1 LNRLR
6 TREGR
11 WIRVRMGIICGALAF
26 AAGLVVAAGHSVMVR
41 DGGEWHELAD
51 RQRQRRLRLEPK
63 RGSLYDR
70 NGSPL
75 AISIEVPSVSL
86 DAIELLRGVPPPE
99 IPVAARSA
107 AERIAQALELDA
119 ADVEKKILRRKR
131 FAWLKRRISVDEADK
146 LRELSSSA
154 SEDTTPVRGLLVEAE
169 GHRYYPQRALG
180 GSLLGFVA
188 PDGAGKDGIELS
200 LDSELSGHRELLRG
214 LRDRSGRLLFMDGI
228 QDEQALAGHDVY
240 LTIDQGIQNVAE
252 RELGRAAQTF
262 EAVGGSVIV
271 VDPKTGEILA
281 LANWPGYNPND
292 YRFSEPGMRRMRAV
306 TDRFE
311 PGSTAKI
318 FTLAIGL
325 EGGVVKP
332 NERMFCENGSIAVD
346 DVTIRDTHP
355 AGWLSLTQ
363 VLATSSNICAAKIGL
378 EMGGARLYEGFRRF
392 GFGQETGLPV
402 PGEVAGVLLPR
413 GRPWVNVE
421 TASAAFGQGFA
432 VTNLQLVMATAA
444 IANGGR
450 LMEPILVHRVNGAAG
465 ELVREAAPRVRR
477 QVVSPAV
484 ARTVAEMMIAVTEGH
499 GTGVQ
504 AAVDGFSVAGKT
516 GTAQKADRRRGG
528 YSLENHTASFVGFVP
543 AREPVLAIAV
553 TLDEPALD
561 HQGGAVAAPVFR
573 RVAEA
578 SLNYLGVTP
587 RKGRPS
593 ADVRQLVGASD
604 PARAAYEVIRRA
616 QGKKPPVQEVKESAP
631 LARGLVRVPD
641 LTGLP
646 VREALRKGAEL
657 GLAPRVMGTG
667 LLAHQEP
674 QPGAVIEKGEALV
687 LVFEPAT

>member
-1 LNRLR
+1 VNRLR
-6 TREGR
+6 TPAGR
-11 WIRVRMGIICGALAF
+11 WIRIRMSIICGALAF
-26 AAGLVVAAGHSVMVR
+26 AAGLVVAAGHSVMIR
-41 DGGEWHELAD
+41 DGAEWKELAE
-51 RQRQRRLRLEPK
+51 RQRQRRLRLVPK

-75 AISIEVPSVSL
+75 AISIDVPSISL
-86 DAIELLRGVPPPE
+86 DGLELLRGAAPEEVP
-99 IPVAARSA
+99 VVARSA
-107 AERIAQALELDA
+107 AERIAQALGLEA

-131 FAWLKRRISVDEADK
+131 FSWLKRRISGDEADK
-146 LRELSSSA
+146 LRELSRESP
-154 SEDTTPVRGLLVEAE
+154 EGEPPVRGLLVEAE
-169 GHRYYPQRALG
+169 GHRYYPQRALA

-188 PDGAGKDGIELS
+188 PDGIGKDGIELA
-200 LDSELSGHRELLRG
+200 LDTELGGHRELLRG

-228 QDEQALAGHDVY
+228 QDEQTLAGHDIF

-271 VDPKTGEILA
+271 VAPATGEILA

-292 YRFSEPGMRRMRAV
+292 YRFSEPEMRRMRGV

-318 FTLAIGL
+318 FTLAAGL
-325 EGGVVKP
+325 ENGTVKA
-332 NERMFCENGSIAVD
+332 NERLFCENGRLTVD

-363 VLATSSNICAAKIGL
+363 VLALSSNICASKIGL
-378 EMGGARLYEGFRRF
+378 EMGSQRLYEAFRRF
-392 GFGQETGLPV
+392 GFGQETGVPV
-402 PGEVAGVLLPR
+402 PGEAAGVLQPR

-421 TASAAFGQGFA
+421 TASAAFGQGIS

-450 LMEPILVHRVNGAAG
+450 LMEPILVRRVSTGNG

-477 QVVSPAV
+477 QVVSAQV
-484 ARTVAEMMIAVTEGH
+484 ARTVAEMMIAVTEGD

-504 AAVDGFSVAGKT
+504 AAMDGFSVAGKT
-516 GTAQKADRRRGG
+516 GTAQKADRNTGT
-528 YSLENHTASFVGFVP
+528 YSLDNHIASFVGFVP
-543 AREPVLAIAV
+543 ARQPVLAIAV
-553 TLDEPALD
+553 TLDEPGLD

-578 SLNYLGVTP
+578 ALNYLGVTP
-587 RKGRPS
+587 KGGPS
-593 ADVRQLVGASD
+593 ADVQQLVGASD

-616 QGKKPPVQEVKESAP
+616 QGKKPPVQERSPGAP
-631 LARGLVRVPD
+631 LAQGLVRVPD
-641 LTGLP
+641 LTGFP
-646 VREALRKGAEL
+646 VREALERVVQLGAT
-657 GLAPRVMGTG
+657 PRVIGTG

-674 QPGAVIEKGEALV
+674 QPGAVLEKGEALV
-687 LVFEPAT
+687 MVFEPAT

>member
-1 LNRLR
+1 MNRVR

-11 WIRVRMGIICGALAF
+11 WIRVRMGIICGVLAF
-26 AAGLVVAAGHSVMVR
+26 AAGLVVAAGHSIMVR
-41 DGGEWHELAD
+41 DGSEWRELAD
-51 RQRQRRLRLEPK
+51 RQRQRRLRLSPK

-75 AISIEVPSVSL
+75 AISIDVPSVSL
-86 DAIELLRGVPPPE
+86 DGIELLRGVSPPE
-99 IPVAARSA
+99 IPVVARSA
-107 AERIAQALELDA
+107 AERIAAALGLEA

-131 FAWLKRRISVDEADK
+131 FAWLKRRISIDEADK
-146 LRELSSSA
+146 LRDLSSET
-154 SEDTTPVRGLLVEAE
+154 SEGAAAVRGLSVEAE

-180 GSLLGFVA
+180 GSLLGFVS
-188 PDGAGKDGIELS
+188 PDGAGKDGLELS
-200 LDSELSGHRELLRG
+200 LDTDLSGHRELLRG

-228 QDEQALAGHDVY
+228 QDEQMLAGHDVY
-240 LTIDQGIQNVAE
+240 LTIDQGVQNIAE
-252 RELGRAAQTF
+252 RELARAAQTF
-262 EAVGGSVIV
+262 EALGGSVIV

-292 YRFSEPGMRRMRAV
+292 YRFSEPAMRRMRAV

-325 EGGVVKP
+325 DSGVVKP
-332 NERMFCENGSIAVD
+332 NERMFCENGSIAID
-346 DVTIRDTHP
+346 DVVIRDTHP
-355 AGWLSLTQ
+355 SGWLSLTQ
-363 VLATSSNICAAKIGL
+363 VLATSSNICAAKVGL
-378 EMGGARLYEGFRRF
+378 EMGGTRLYEGLRRF
-392 GFGQETGLPV
+392 GFGQETGVPV
-402 PGEVAGVLLPR
+402 PGEVAGVLRPR

-421 TASAAFGQGFA
+421 TASAAFGQGIA

-450 LMEPILVHRVNGAAG
+450 LMEPVLVRRVNGAG
-465 ELVREAAPRVRR
+465 GDLVREAAPRVRR
-477 QVVSPAV
+477 QVVSAGV

-516 GTAQKADRRRGG
+516 GTAQKAARGG
-528 YSLENHTASFVGFVP
+528 YSLDNHTASFVGFVP

-561 HQGGAVAAPVFR
+561 HQGGSVAAPVFR

-587 RKGRPS
+587 RRSGPS

-616 QGKKPPVQEVKESAP
+616 RGKKPPVQEVRESTP

-646 VREALRKGAEL
+646 VREALRKGAAL
-657 GLAPRVMGTG
+657 GLEPRVMGTG

-687 LVFEPAT
+687 MVFEPAT

>member
-1 LNRLR
+1 MNRLR

-11 WIRVRMGIICGALAF
+11 WIRARMGIICGALAF
-26 AAGLVVAAGHSVMVR
+26 AAGLVVAAGHAVMVR

-51 RQRQRRLRLEPK
+51 RQRQRRLRLAPK

-86 DAIELLRGVPPPE
+86 DAIELLRGVNPPE
-99 IPVAARSA
+99 IPVVARGA
-107 AERIAQALELDA
+107 AERIAAALGLDA

-146 LRELSSSA
+146 LRELSLDTSEGA
-154 SEDTTPVRGLLVEAE
+154 SPLRGLSVEAE

-188 PDGAGKDGIELS
+188 PDGAGKDGVELS
-200 LDSELSGHRELLRG
+200 LDAELSGHRELLRG

-228 QDEQALAGHDVY
+228 QDEQTLAGHDVY

-252 RELGRAAQTF
+252 RELARAAQTF
-262 EAVGGSVIV
+262 EALGGSVIV
-271 VDPKTGEILA
+271 IDPKTGEILA

-292 YRFSEPGMRRMRAV
+292 YRFSEPAMRRMRAV

-325 EGGVVKP
+325 DSGVIKP
-332 NERMFCENGSIAVD
+332 NERIFCENGSLAID
-346 DVTIRDTHP
+346 DVVIHDTHP
-355 AGWLSLTQ
+355 SGWLSLTQ

-378 EMGGARLYEGFRRF
+378 ELGSKRLYEGFRRF
-392 GFGQETGLPV
+392 GLGQETGVPV
-402 PGEVAGVLLPR
+402 PGEVAGVLHPR
-413 GRPWVNVE
+413 GRSWVDVE
-421 TASAAFGQGFA
+421 TASAAFGQGIS
-432 VTNLQLVMATAA
+432 VTNLQLVLATAA

-450 LMEPILVHRVNGAAG
+450 LMEPVLVRRVNGASG

-484 ARTVAEMMIAVTEGH
+484 ARTVGEMMIAVTEGH

-516 GTAQKADRRRGG
+516 GTGQKAERGG
-528 YSLENHTASFVGFVP
+528 YSLDDHTASFVGFVP

-553 TLDEPALD
+553 TLDAPALD
-561 HQGGAVAAPVFR
+561 HMGGSVAAPVFR

-587 RKGRPS
+587 RKSGPS

-616 QGKKPPVQEVKESAP
+616 QGKRPPVQESRESTP

-646 VREALRKGAEL
+646 VREALRKGAAL
-657 GLAPRVMGTG
+657 GLEPRVMGTG

-687 LVFEPAT
+687 MVFEPAT

>member
-1 LNRLR
+1 VNRLR
-6 TREGR
+6 TPQGR
-11 WIRVRMGIICGALAF
+11 WIRVRMGIICGVLAF
-26 AAGLVVAAGHSVMVR
+26 AAGLVVAAGHSVMIR
-41 DGGEWHELAD
+41 DGSEWRELAD
-51 RQRQRRLRLEPK
+51 RQRQRRLRLVPK

-75 AISIEVPSVSL
+75 AISIDVPSVSL
-86 DAIELLRGVPPPE
+86 DAIELLRGVAPPE
-99 IPVAARSA
+99 IPVVARAA
-107 AERIAQALELDA
+107 AERIAQALALDA
-119 ADVEKKILRRKR
+119 ADVEKKILRRRR

-146 LRELSSSA
+146 LRELSIETA
-154 SEDTTPVRGLLVEAE
+154 EGEAPLRGLLVEAE

-188 PDGAGKDGIELS
+188 PDGIGKDGIELA
-200 LDSELSGHRELLRG
+200 LDTELAGHRELLRG

-228 QDEQALAGHDVY
+228 QDEQTLAGHDVY

-262 EAVGGSVIV
+262 EAIGGSVIV
-271 VDPKTGEILA
+271 VDPATGEILA

-292 YRFSEPGMRRMRAV
+292 YRFSEPEMRRMRGV

-318 FTLAIGL
+318 FTVAAGL
-325 EGGVVKP
+325 ETGVVKP
-332 NERMFCENGSIAVD
+332 NERMFCENGSMAVD
-346 DVTIRDTHP
+346 DVVIHDTHP

-378 EMGGARLYEGFRRF
+378 EMGGPRLYEALRRF
-392 GFGQETGLPV
+392 GFGQETGIAV
-402 PGEVAGVLLPR
+402 PGEAAGVLRPR
-413 GRPWVNVE
+413 GRPWVPVE
-421 TASAAFGQGFA
+421 TASAAFGQGIA
-432 VTNLQLVMATAA
+432 VSNLQLCLATAA

-450 LMEPILVHRVNGAAG
+450 LMEPILVRRVNGGNG

-477 QVVSPAV
+477 QVVSAAV
-484 ARTVAEMMIAVTEGH
+484 ARTVAEMMIAVTEGN

-504 AAVDGFSVAGKT
+504 AAVDGFAVAGKT
-516 GTAQKADRRRGG
+516 GTAQKVDRGTRG
-528 YSLENHTASFVGFVP
+528 YSLDNHTASFVGFVP
-543 AREPVLAIAV
+543 ARQPVLAIAV
-553 TLDEPALD
+553 TLDAPALD
-561 HQGGAVAAPVFR
+561 HAGGAAAAPVFR

-578 SLNYLGVTP
+578 ALNYLGVTP
-587 RKGRPS
+587 KNKES

-616 QGKKPPVQEVKESAP
+616 QGKKPPVQELSEPGP
-631 LARGLVRVPD
+631 LAHGLVRVPD
-641 LTGLP
+641 LTGFP

-657 GLAPRVMGTG
+657 GLEPRVIGTG

-687 LVFEPAT
+687 MVFEPAT

>member
-1 LNRLR
+1 MNRLR
-6 TREGR
+6 TAQGR
-11 WIRVRMGIICGALAF
+11 WIRVRMGIICGALAL
-26 AAGLVVAAGHSVMVR
+26 AAGLVVAAGHSVMIR
-41 DGGEWHELAD
+41 DGAEWRELAD
-51 RQRQRRLRLEPK
+51 RQRQRRLRLVPK

-75 AISIEVPSVSL
+75 AISIDVPSVSL
-86 DAIELLRGVPPPE
+86 DALELLRGVAPPE
-99 IPVAARSA
+99 IPVVARSM

-119 ADVEKKILRRKR
+119 AEVEKKILRRKR
-131 FAWLKRRISVDEADK
+131 FSWLKRRISVDEADK
-146 LRELSSSA
+146 LREL
-154 SEDTTPVRGLLVEAE
+154 TTETPAGEAAVRGLVVEAE
-169 GHRYYPQRALG
+169 GHRYYPQRALA

-188 PDGAGKDGIELS
+188 PDGIGKDGMELS
-200 LDSELSGHRELLRG
+200 LDTELAGHRELLRG

-228 QDEQALAGHDVY
+228 QDEQMLAGHDIY

-262 EAVGGSVIV
+262 EALGGSVIV
-271 VDPKTGEILA
+271 VDPATGEILA

-292 YRFSEPGMRRMRAV
+292 YRFSEPETRRMRAV

-318 FTLAIGL
+318 FTLAAGL
-325 EGGVVKP
+325 DSGVVKP
-332 NERMFCENGSIAVD
+332 NERMYCENGSMTVD
-346 DVTIRDTHP
+346 GVVIPDTHP

-378 EMGGARLYEGFRRF
+378 EMGGSRLHEAFRRF

-402 PGEVAGVLLPR
+402 PGEAAGVLLPR
-413 GRPWVNVE
+413 GRPWVPVE
-421 TASAAFGQGFA
+421 TASAAFGHGIS

-450 LMEPILVHRVNGAAG
+450 LMEPVLVRRVNGASG

-484 ARTVAEMMIAVTEGH
+484 ARTVAEMMIAVTEGN

-504 AAVDGFSVAGKT
+504 AAVDGFVVAGKT
-516 GTAQKADRRRGG
+516 GTAQKADRGRRG
-528 YSLENHTASFVGFVP
+528 YSLDDHIASFVGFVP
-543 AREPVLAIAV
+543 ARQPVLAIAV

-573 RVAEA
+573 RIAEA
-578 SLNYLGVTP
+578 ALNYLGVTP
-587 RKGRPS
+587 KNKPS

-616 QGKKPPVQEVKESAP
+616 QGKKPPVQEHSESAP

-641 LTGLP
+641 LTGFP

-657 GLAPRVMGTG
+657 GLAPRVIGTG

-687 LVFEPAT
+687 MVFEPAT

>member
-1 LNRLR
+1 MNRLR
-6 TREGR
+6 TPEGR

-26 AAGLVVAAGHSVMVR
+26 AAGLVVAAGHAVMIR
-41 DGGEWHELAD
+41 DGADWHELAD
-51 RQRQRRLRLEPK
+51 RQRQRRLRLVPK

-70 NGSPL
+70 NGGPL
-75 AISIEVPSVSL
+75 AISIDVPSVSL
-86 DAIELLRGVPPPE
+86 DAIELLRGVPPEE
-99 IPVAARSA
+99 IPVVARTA
-107 AERIAQALELDA
+107 AERIAQGLGLDPA
-119 ADVEKKILRRKR
+119 EVEKKILRRKR

-146 LRELSSSA
+146 LRELSGETLEGEA
-154 SEDTTPVRGLLVEAE
+154 PLRGLLVEAE

-188 PDGAGKDGIELS
+188 PDGIGKDGVELA
-200 LDSELSGHRELLRG
+200 LDTELAGHRELLRG

-228 QDEQALAGHDVY
+228 QDEQALAGHDIY

-252 RELGRAAQTF
+252 RELARAAQTF
-262 EAVGGSVIV
+262 EALGGSVIV
-271 VDPKTGEILA
+271 VAPATGEILA

-292 YRFSEPGMRRMRAV
+292 YRFSEPEMRRARGV

-318 FTLAIGL
+318 FTLAAGL
-325 EGGVVKP
+325 DTGVVKP
-332 NERMFCENGSIAVD
+332 NERMYCENGSITID
-346 DVTIRDTHP
+346 GITIRDTHP
-355 AGWLSLTQ
+355 AEWLSLTQ

-378 EMGGARLYEGFRRF
+378 EMGAKRLHDAFRRF

-402 PGEVAGVLLPR
+402 PGENAGVLQPR
-413 GRPWVNVE
+413 GRPWVPVE
-421 TASAAFGQGFA
+421 TASAAFGQGIA

-450 LMEPILVHRVNGAAG
+450 LMEPLLVRRVNAGNG

-477 QVVSPAV
+477 QVVSAAV
-484 ARTVAEMMIAVTEGH
+484 ARTVAEMMIAVTEGN

-504 AAVDGFSVAGKT
+504 AAVDGFIVAGKT
-516 GTAQKADRRRGG
+516 GTAQKAHRGKGG
-528 YSLENHTASFVGFVP
+528 YSLDDHTSSFVGFVP
-543 AREPVLAIAV
+543 ARQPVLAIAV

-561 HQGGAVAAPVFR
+561 HSAASVAAPVFR
-573 RVAEA
+573 RIAEA
-578 SLNYLGVTP
+578 ALNYLGVTP
-587 RKGRPS
+587 KKKES

-616 QGKKPPVQEVKESAP
+616 QGKKPPVQEHSGATKLSA
-631 LARGLVRVPD
+631 GMVRVPD
-641 LTGLP
+641 LTGFP

-657 GLAPRVMGTG
+657 GLEPRVIGTG

-687 LVFEPAT
+687 MVFEPAT

>member
-1 LNRLR
+1 MNRLQ

-41 DGGEWHELAD
+41 DGTEWRELAE
-51 RQRQRRLRLEPK
+51 RQRQRRLRLLPK

-75 AISIEVPSVSL
+75 AISIDVPSVSV
-86 DAIELLRGVPPPE
+86 DAVELLRGVPPPE
-99 IPVAARSA
+99 IPVVARSA
-107 AERIAQALELDA
+107 AERIAEALDLDA
-119 ADVEKKILRRKR
+119 ADVEKKILRRRR
-131 FAWLKRRISVDEADK
+131 FAWLKRRISVEEADR
-146 LRELSSSA
+146 LRELSSETVDGLA
-154 SEDTTPVRGLLVEAE
+154 PVRGLLVEAE
-169 GHRYYPQRALG
+169 GHRYYPQRALA

-188 PDGAGKDGIELS
+188 PDGVGKDGVELA
-200 LDSELSGHRELLRG
+200 LDSELAGHRELLRG

-228 QDEQALAGHDVY
+228 QDEQTLAGRDVH

-262 EAVGGSVIV
+262 EALGGSVIV

-281 LANWPGYNPND
+281 LANWPSYNPND
-292 YRFSEPGMRRMRAV
+292 YRFSELAMRRSRAV

-318 FTLAIGL
+318 FTLAAGL
-325 EGGVVKP
+325 DSGVIKP
-332 NERMFCENGSIAVD
+332 NERMFCENGSLAVD
-346 DVTIRDTHP
+346 DVVIRDTHP

-378 EMGGARLYEGFRRF
+378 EMGGTRLHESFRRF
-392 GFGQETGLPV
+392 GFGQETGVPL

-413 GRPWVNVE
+413 GRPWVDVE

-432 VTNLQLVMATAA
+432 VTNLQLAMATAA

-450 LMEPILVHRVNGAAG
+450 LMDALLVRRVNGPSG
-465 ELVREAAPRVRR
+465 ELVREAAPRLRR

-484 ARTVAEMMIAVTEGH
+484 ARTVAEMMIAVTEGD

-504 AAVDGFSVAGKT
+504 AAVEGFSVAGKT
-516 GTAQKADRRRGG
+516 GTAQKARRGG
-528 YSLENHTASFVGFVP
+528 HGYSLDSHTASFVGFVP

-561 HQGGAVAAPVFR
+561 HAGGTVAAPVFR

-578 SLNYLGVTP
+578 ALNYLGVTP
-587 RKGRPS
+587 RRNAAS

-616 QGKKPPVQEVKESAP
+616 QGKKPPVQEVSERAP
-631 LARGLVRVPD
+631 VARGMVRVPD
-641 LTGLP
+641 LTGFP
-646 VREALRKGAEL
+646 MREALRRGAQL
-657 GLAPRVMGTG
+657 GLAPRVIGTG
-667 LLAHQEP
+667 LLARQEP

>member
-1 LNRLR
+1 
-6 TREGR
+6 
-11 WIRVRMGIICGALAF
+11 
-26 AAGLVVAAGHSVMVR
+26 
-41 DGGEWHELAD
+41 
-51 RQRQRRLRLEPK
+51 
-63 RGSLYDR
+63 
-70 NGSPL
+70 
-75 AISIEVPSVSL
+75 
-86 DAIELLRGVPPPE
+86 
-99 IPVAARSA
+99 
-107 AERIAQALELDA
+107 
-119 ADVEKKILRRKR
+119 
-131 FAWLKRRISVDEADK
+131 
-146 LRELSSSA
+146 
-154 SEDTTPVRGLLVEAE
+154 VRGLLVEAE
-169 GHRYYPQRALG
+169 GHRYYPQRALA

-188 PDGAGKDGIELS
+188 PDGIGKDGMELS
-200 LDSELSGHRELLRG
+200 LDTELAGHRELLRG
-214 LRDRSGRLLFMDGI
+214 LRDRSGKLLFMDGI
-228 QDEQALAGHDVY
+228 QDEQMLAGHDIY

-262 EAVGGSVIV
+262 EALGGSVIV
-271 VDPKTGEILA
+271 VDPATGEILA

-292 YRFSEPGMRRMRAV
+292 YRFSEPETRRMRAI

-318 FTLAIGL
+318 FTLAAGL
-325 EGGVVKP
+325 DSGVVKP
-332 NERMFCENGSIAVD
+332 NERMYCENGSMTVD
-346 DVTIRDTHP
+346 GVVIPDTHP

-378 EMGGARLYEGFRRF
+378 EMGGTRLYEAFRRF

-402 PGEVAGVLLPR
+402 PGEAAGVLLPR
-413 GRPWVNVE
+413 GRPWVHVE
-421 TASAAFGQGFA
+421 TASAAFGQGIS

-450 LMEPILVHRVNGAAG
+450 LMEPVLVRRVNGGSG

-484 ARTVAEMMIAVTEGH
+484 ARTVAEMMIAVTEGD

-504 AAVDGFSVAGKT
+504 AAVDGFAVAGKT
-516 GTAQKADRRRGG
+516 GTAQKADRGRRG
-528 YSLENHTASFVGFVP
+528 YSLDDHIASFVGFVP
-543 AREPVLAIAV
+543 ARQPVLAIAV

-573 RVAEA
+573 RIAEA
-578 SLNYLGVTP
+578 ALNYLGVTP
-587 RKGRPS
+587 KNNVS

-616 QGKKPPVQEVKESAP
+616 QGKKPPVQERSDSEP

-641 LTGLP
+641 LTGFP

-657 GLAPRVMGTG
+657 GLAPRVIGTG

-687 LVFEPAT
+687 MVFEPAT